1 MCLNH
6 DVGDRANRCDRRRMR
21 MMRGRR
27 IDSAARDVRLRLR
40 WVARNSL
47 TVAGLHARV
56 GSYVATDGITRNCID
71 RHIVVCVVLDIII
84 LRLIHHAAS
93 PLPLLWRFPI
103 FRCHASSRIVS
114 CRQLSSV
121 VIVSH
126 RVFIVRIVD
135 HASVTHR
142 HLCAATEI
150 AAFGQRFCF
159 SITPKCAVS
168 LMRHPC
174 RPCNSLRADPSA
186 TEGG

>member
-47 TVAGLHARV
+47 TGAGLHARV

-71 RHIVVCVVLDIII
+71 RHIVVCVVFDIII
-84 LRLIHHAAS
+84 LRLIHHAVS

-103 FRCHASSRIVS
+103 FRCHASSRIVICS
-114 CRQLSSV
+114 HLSSFL
-121 VIVSH
+121 IACSPCASSITRLLLT
-126 RVFIVRIVD
+126 RVCAQPRKSPRLGN
-135 HASVTHR
+135 ASVFR
-142 HLCAATEI
+142 LPQNVLC
-150 AAFGQRFCF
+150 R
-159 SITPKCAVS
+159 
-168 LMRHPC
+168 
-174 RPCNSLRADPSA
+174 
-186 TEGG
+186 